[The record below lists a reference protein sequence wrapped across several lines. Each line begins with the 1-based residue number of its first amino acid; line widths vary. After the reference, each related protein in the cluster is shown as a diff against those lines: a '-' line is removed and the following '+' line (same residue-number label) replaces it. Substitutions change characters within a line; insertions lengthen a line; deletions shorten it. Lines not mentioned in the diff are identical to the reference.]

1 MTRESP
7 FFQEKD
13 LIPFETCNPPKGPNL
28 ILSPHPDDEVFGL
41 GGTLALMKQQNIENT
56 VIYVTDGGLGGDPRI
71 RKQEALNAL
80 KILGVRNFE
89 FWNIM
94 DRTLFNEKEKLFSKL
109 LSLFKT
115 TKYETIFLPSFQEYH
130 PDHRALTF
138 YTLEFLKEYNPSL
151 DIWLYEINRIGEA
164 NRMIDIT
171 PVASYKEKAIN
182 CYKSQLAT
190 SNYFNI
196 SLAINTIRSL
206 SVANKNNFFVEA
218 FFNGRADK
226 IKEIYQDH
234 IERYFLQSLNN

>member
-1 MTRESP
+1 MTQKSH

-13 LIPFETCNPPKGPNL
+13 LIPFETCNPPEGPNL

-41 GGTLALMKQQNIENT
+41 AGTLALMKQKNIEST

-80 KILGVRNFE
+80 KILGVRDFE
-89 FWNIM
+89 FWDM
-94 DRTLFNEKEKLFSKL
+94 KDRNLIHEREKLISKL
-109 LSLFKT
+109 LSFFKDKEYQT
-115 TKYETIFLPSFQEYH
+115 VFLPSFQEYH

-138 YTLEFLKEYNPSL
+138 YALEFLKEYNPSL

-164 NRMIDIT
+164 NRIIDIT
-171 PVASYKEKAIN
+171 HVISYKKKAIK
-182 CYKSQLAT
+182 CYKSQLTT

-206 SVANKNNFFVEA
+206 SVASKNNFFVEA

-226 IKEIYQDH
+226 IKEMYQDH
-234 IERYFLQSLNN
+234 IERYFLQLINN